1 MTAVREQLR
10 LHPPVDDEDALR
22 MNACVAALADTRAS
36 FRHRPE
42 DMTLGLLLPRT
53 PFGVQSQYDQGSP
66 PVRHE
71 EGKNI
76 GIGTMAPARPH
87 IDLSLTRAHP

>member
-1 MTAVREQLR
+1 MCVLSDVEAEVTAVREQLR

-22 MNACVAALADTRAS
+22 MNACMVALADTRAA

-66 PVRHE
+66 PVRQE
-71 EGKNI
+71 EGK
-76 GIGTMAPARPH
+76 
-87 IDLSLTRAHP
+87 